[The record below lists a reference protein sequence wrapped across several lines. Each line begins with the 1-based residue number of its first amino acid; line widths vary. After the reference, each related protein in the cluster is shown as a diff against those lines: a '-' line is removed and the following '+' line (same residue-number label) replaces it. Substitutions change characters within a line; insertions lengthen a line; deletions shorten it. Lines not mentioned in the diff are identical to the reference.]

1 MASIMLVYPSRT
13 GCDRR
18 MYFPRNNRLWPTA
31 SATVRGA
38 AAAAALLTVVLCLSS
53 PRDAGAQE
61 FVSPPPPPPAIR
73 VEPPSEAEDRGR
85 FEIREADVQNMSG
98 VYFLDATIDYRL
110 SSEARDALQSGVPLT
125 IRLEVELLNNRRLW
139 WDNEDAALR
148 QLYQLE
154 YHALSERYTVQNV
167 NSGDQAS
174 FSTLHAALSFLGR
187 VNHLPILDA
196 ALLDPERS
204 YDLRVRA
211 VLDVEQFPGPLRL
224 LAFWRRDWSLGSD
237 WYRWRLQGD

>member
-1 MASIMLVYPSRT
+1 
-13 GCDRR
+13 
-18 MYFPRNNRLWPTA
+18 MYLPRNNKFWPTR
-31 SATVRGA
+31 SAVVRGLA
-38 AAAAALLTVVLCLSS
+38 AITALVATLCLGVS
-53 PRDAGAQE
+53 RHAGGQE
-61 FVSPPPPPPAIR
+61 LVSPPPPPPPIR
-73 VEPPSEAEDRGR
+73 IEPPGDADDRGR
-85 FEIREADVQNMSG
+85 FEIREAGAELMSG

-174 FSTLHAALSFLGR
+174 FSTLFLALSYLGR

-196 ALLDPERS
+196 TLLDPGRS
-204 YDLRVRA
+204 YDIRVRA

>member
-1 MASIMLVYPSRT
+1 
-13 GCDRR
+13 
-18 MYFPRNNRLWPTA
+18 MYLLRNNKFWPTA
-31 SATVRGA
+31 SVAARGA
-38 AAAAALLTVVLCLSS
+38 TAAAVLVIAALCLAP
-53 PRDAGAQE
+53 PRQADAQE
-61 FVSPPPPPPAIR
+61 LVAPPPPPIR
-73 VEPPSEAEDRGR
+73 VEPPPEEDDRGL
-85 FEIREADVQNMSG
+85 FEIREADIELMSG
-98 VYFLDATIDYRL
+98 VYFLDATIYYRL

-154 YHALSERYTVQNV
+154 YHALSERYTVQNM
-167 NSGDQAS
+167 NSSDQAS
-174 FSTLHAALSFLGR
+174 FSTLFAALSYLGR

>member
-1 MASIMLVYPSRT
+1 
-13 GCDRR
+13 
-18 MYFPRNNRLWPTA
+18 MYSPRNNKFWPAA
-31 SATVRGA
+31 SVSVRGA
-38 AAAAALLTVVLCLSS
+38 TAAAALLIAALSAGTS
-53 PRDAGAQE
+53 RDVIAQE

-73 VEPPSEAEDRGR
+73 VEPPPSQEDDRGQ
-85 FEIREADVQNMSG
+85 FEVREANVDLMSG
-98 VYFLDATIDYRL
+98 VYFLNATIDYRL

-148 QLYQLE
+148 QLYQVE

-174 FSTLHAALSFLGR
+174 FATLFAALSYLGR

-196 ALLDPERS
+196 ALLDPEHT

>member
-1 MASIMLVYPSRT
+1 
-13 GCDRR
+13 
-18 MYFPRNNRLWPTA
+18 MYLLRNIKLWPA
-31 SATVRGA
+31 VSAAVPGA
-38 AAAAALLTVVLCLSS
+38 TAAAALLIAALSVAV
-53 PRDAGAQE
+53 PRHATAQE
-61 FVSPPPPPPAIR
+61 LVSPPLPPPAIR
-73 VEPPSEAEDRGR
+73 VEPPSDADDRGR
-85 FEIREADVQNMSG
+85 FEIREADVRLMSG
-98 VYFLDATIDYRL
+98 VYFLNATIDYRL

-174 FSTLHAALSFLGR
+174 FSTLFAALSFLGR

-196 ALLDPERS
+196 ALLDPARS

-211 VLDVEQFPGPLRL
+211 VLDVERFPGPLRL

>member
-1 MASIMLVYPSRT
+1 
-13 GCDRR
+13 
-18 MYFPRNNRLWPTA
+18 MYLLRNNKLWPATSVTA
-31 SATVRGA
+31 RGVRA
-38 AAAAALLTVVLCLSS
+38 AVALLIAAISLEAPWQSS
-53 PRDAGAQE
+53 AQE
-61 FVSPPPPPPAIR
+61 LVSPPPPPPPIR
-73 VEPPSEAEDRGR
+73 FEPPSDAEERGR
-85 FEIREADVQNMSG
+85 FEIREADVELMSG
-98 VYFLDATIDYRL
+98 VYFLSATIDYRL

-154 YHALSERYTVQNV
+154 YHALSERYTVQNL

-174 FSTLHAALSFLGR
+174 FATLFAALSYLGR

>member
-1 MASIMLVYPSRT
+1 
-13 GCDRR
+13 
-18 MYFPRNNRLWPTA
+18 MYLPRNNEFWPTA
-31 SATVRGA
+31 SVAVRGA
-38 AAAAALLTVVLCLSS
+38 AAAAVLVVAALCSVV
-53 PRDAGAQE
+53 PRHTSAQE
-61 FVSPPPPPPAIR
+61 FVSPPPPPPPIR
-73 VEPPSEAEDRGR
+73 VEQPSEADERGR
-85 FEIREADVQNMSG
+85 FEIREADIDLMSG
-98 VYFLDATIDYRL
+98 VYFLNATIDYRL

-148 QLYQLE
+148 QLYQVE

-174 FSTLHAALSFLGR
+174 FSTLFAALSYLGR